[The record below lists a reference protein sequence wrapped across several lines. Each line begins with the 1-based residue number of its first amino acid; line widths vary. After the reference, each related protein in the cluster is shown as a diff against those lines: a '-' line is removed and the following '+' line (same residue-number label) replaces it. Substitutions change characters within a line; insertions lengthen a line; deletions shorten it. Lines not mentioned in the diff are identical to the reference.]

1 MNAQHT
7 HSNPFEYD
15 AALNLPADM
24 LVEWYIEDHNFARV
38 LRTTRNVLINGHR
51 GSGKSMMLIYN
62 SLRFQKLRNELKQHE
77 FPPSHVGIYVPCN
90 TPLTHRQDHE
100 LMPVGQQVTLSEFYF
115 VMAMVEAIAEAFELT
130 SVGFST
136 KDYDILVD
144 EIRTIIP
151 NIEIKEPSSIFTQIR
166 RNINGQ
172 LIALQKSLQ
181 QGILTEVEYNAVSFY
196 SLVVPLLSA
205 LKRTSVFKLAHF
217 SILIDDAHD
226 LNPHQKRLLNSWLS
240 YRDHSV
246 FSFKVA
252 VAGLRTYNLR
262 TLSGGTVLEG
272 HDYLI
277 LDLEQPFQNE
287 ESNYAL
293 FAKAVIEQR
302 LSGVGLKDVNAA
314 DYFPPSAEF
323 EADIEAANESVA
335 KEYLKTKG
343 WANSNDLTPEQKKSV
358 RDHVYKYGR
367 AKYFRERKSKA
378 NLPMYSGFDTLVHLS
393 TGVIRNLLN
402 PCYQMFDSK
411 ISTTDPTPICIPP
424 SVQSD
429 IIKAKSDETW
439 EQIRR
444 GLENVVEG
452 CTKDDAVHLC
462 NLLSA
467 LGDYFVSRLN
477 SHKSEPRI
485 LSFIISEA
493 EPENIKFLDNLFRI
507 AQEAQLLYVRSG
519 SSKTRGR
526 REDYYTPNR
535 ILWPVLG
542 LDVHGQ
548 HGRASIP
555 SRELVDAARFK
566 KPIKSDVDGQKHSEQ
581 LGLI

>member
-1 MNAQHT
+1 MNTQVIQ
-7 HSNPFEYD
+7 SNPFEYD
-15 AALNLPADM
+15 AALNLPPEM
-24 LVEWYIEDHNFARV
+24 LIDWYIEDHNFARV

-62 SLRFQKLRNELKQHE
+62 SLRFQKLRHESKQHE
-77 FPPSHVGIYVPCN
+77 FPPTHVGIYVPCN

-100 LMPVGQQVTLSEFYF
+100 LMPVGQQVTISEFYF
-115 VMAMVEAIAEAFELT
+115 VMAIIEAIAEAFELT
-130 SVGFST
+130 SVGFISEDF
-136 KDYDILVD
+136 KILTD
-144 EIRTIIP
+144 EIKTIMP
-151 NIEIKEPSSIFTQIR
+151 NIVIDEPSALFTQVR
-166 RNINGQ
+166 RNIKSQ
-172 LIALQKSLQ
+172 LINLQQSLQK
-181 QGILTEVEYNAVSFY
+181 GIATEVEYNAVSFY
-196 SLVVPLLSA
+196 SMVTPILAA
-205 LKRTSVFKLAHF
+205 LKRTSVFKQAHF

-252 VAGLRTYNLR
+252 VAGLRSHNLR
-262 TLSGGTVLEG
+262 TLSGGTILEG

-287 ESNYAL
+287 ESNYAQ

-302 LSGVGLKDVNAA
+302 LAGAGLHGVSARNF
-314 DYFPPSAEF
+314 FPQSPEF
-323 EADIEAANESVA
+323 EAAIEAANLAVTE
-335 KEYLKTKG
+335 EYLKEKG
-343 WANSNDLTPEQKKSV
+343 WDPKNLTPEQKKSV
-358 RDHVYKYGR
+358 SDHVYKYGR
-367 AKYFRERKSKA
+367 AKYFRERDPKS
-378 NLPMYSGFDTLVHLS
+378 NLPTYAGFDTLVHLS

-402 PCYQMFDSK
+402 PCYQMFDAEVSEHTSAPK
-411 ISTTDPTPICIPP
+411 NIPP
-424 SVQSD
+424 STQSE
-429 IIKAKSDETW
+429 IVKAKSDEAW

-452 CTKDDAVHLC
+452 CTKEDADHLC
-462 NLLSA
+462 NLLTA
-467 LGDYFVSRLN
+467 LGDYFVKRLAK
-477 SHKSEPRI
+477 HKSEPRI

-493 EPENIKFLDNLFRI
+493 EVENMKFLDNLFRV
-507 AQEAQLLYVRSG
+507 AQEAQLLYIRSG

-526 REDYYTPNR
+526 REDYFTPNK

-548 HGRASIP
+548 HGRASIT
-555 SRELVDAARFK
+555 SRELVDAARYK
-566 KPIKSDVDGQKHSEQ
+566 KAIKENIDSRSHADQ